1 MNISLRC
8 GAGLAVLVGLCCGLA
23 STAAAQQEKTKAPAA
38 PAKSKKDN
46 PAPAR
51 APQSK
56 GLQPIASFE
65 VPVDA
70 GPDRLMKFVDDLMY
84 SKQPDLNSPAEAAA
98 YYDKVTAAV
107 MQASQIVLDT
117 KDVNEK
123 LAEKALRA
131 QFMSLGLKTRLGDKK
146 AIQQRLD
153 LAQKYRADPRKE
165 LARISVEE
173 RLYANLQRFDKFNA
187 KEQEDLFAD
196 ALAYIKTTPEF
207 DEQLLK
213 RTYTIGS
220 VFERAKTPG
229 LSARVYEQIA
239 ELMLK
244 SGDSDLIKLS
254 KQFQRMANRM
264 RLVGQPFEV
273 EGQLVSQKPIDW
285 ASYRGKVVLVYFWA
299 TSSVPAVTD
308 LPNLKSLYQGYSS
321 KGFDIIGVSKDTNKA
336 ALDNFL
342 AKNQIAWNNLFK
354 FEGDLTDE
362 GEQQPVI
369 EKYGIVAIPYRI
381 LVGKDG
387 KVLKL
392 DPSNEELR
400 ATLKDLLGPPVDGEN
415 KAGGK

>member
-1 MNISLRC
+1 MNIYLRC
-8 GAGLAVLVGLCCGLA
+8 GVAVAVLVSLCCGLA
-23 STAAAQQEKTKAPAA
+23 LTADAQQEKAKSAA
-38 PAKSKKDN
+38 PAKSAKDK
-46 PAPAR
+46 PESAR

-56 GLQPIASFE
+56 GLQPVTSFE
-65 VPVDA
+65 VPTDA
-70 GPDRLMKFVDDLMY
+70 GPDKLMKFVDDLMY
-84 SKQPDLNSPAEAAA
+84 SKQPELDSPAEVAAHFE
-98 YYDKVTAAV
+98 KIIAAV

-117 KDVNEK
+117 KGVNDK

-131 QFMSLGLKTRLGDKK
+131 QFMSLALKTRLGDKK

-153 LAQKYRADPRKE
+153 LAQKYRADSRQA
-165 LARISVEE
+165 LARMSVEE
-173 RLYANLQRFDKFNA
+173 RLYANLQRFDRLNA
-187 KEQEDLFAD
+187 REQEDLFAD
-196 ALAYIKTTPEF
+196 ALGFIKSSDF

-213 RTYTIGS
+213 RIFTIGS

-239 ELMLK
+239 GLM
-244 SGDSDLIKLS
+244 SQSDQSDLNKLS
-254 KQFQRMANRM
+254 RQFQRMAKRM

-285 ASYRGKVVLVYFWA
+285 ASYRGKIVLVYFWA

-321 KGFDIIGVSKDTNKA
+321 KGFDIIGVSKDTNKT

-342 AKNQIAWNNLFK
+342 AKNQIAWSNLFK
-354 FEGDLTDE
+354 FEGDLADE
-362 GEQQPVI
+362 GGDHPLN
-369 EKYGIVAIPYRI
+369 EKYGIVTIPYRI

-400 ATLKDLLGPPVDGEN
+400 ATLKELLGSPVERED
-415 KAGGK
+415 KAQDK